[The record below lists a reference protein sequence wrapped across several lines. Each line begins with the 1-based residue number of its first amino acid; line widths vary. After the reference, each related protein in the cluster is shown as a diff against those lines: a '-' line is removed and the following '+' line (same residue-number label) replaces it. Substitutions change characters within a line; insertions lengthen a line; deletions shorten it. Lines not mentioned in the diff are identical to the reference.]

1 MKLLTLEDYEKQ
13 EKHSGQSIGTW
24 PKNLVK
30 VQGRKTF

>member
-13 EKHSGQSIGTW
+13 EKHSYQSIGTL
-24 PKNLVK
+24 KNLVK